1 MDNNVYHLHGASS
14 KRTAPLGKWHT
25 EPRYNPSRMPVPVK
39 AASAANPSHAP
50 NSLRSKPSARTK
62 EDKDEYG
69 NSLRKAFHEVRELIV
84 HGRLS
89 PGSWIVEA
97 DLAQHLSMSR
107 TPVRSALHLLQRE
120 GYVLEHPN
128 VRKSRMVVAPLTKED
143 AGELYSIIG
152 HVEGLAGRGTARLPK
167 QDRMEIATQ
176 LKSLN
181 RQLRTILQDKASAA
195 GGIFDADRNFHRLIV
210 EAGAG
215 PRLLTLHRSIE
226 PQAERY
232 WRLYASSILNDLHLS
247 VAEHD
252 TIIEAVLA
260 GDPDRV
266 ERALQVNWENGCS
279 RLASVIE
286 MFGER
291 GSW

>member
-1 MDNNVYHLHGASS
+1 
-14 KRTAPLGKWHT
+14 
-25 EPRYNPSRMPVPVK
+25 MPAKSV
-39 AASAANPSHAP
+39 SAANPLQGP
-50 NSLRSKPSARTK
+50 NSHGSELSARRR

-69 NSLRKAFHEVRELIV
+69 NSLRKAFHEVRDLIV

-97 DLAQHLSMSR
+97 DLARHLSMSR

-120 GYVLEHPN
+120 GYVLEQPN

-143 AGELYSIIG
+143 AAELYSIIG
-152 HVEGLAGRGTARLPK
+152 HVEGLGGRGTARLPK
-167 QDRMEIATQ
+167 QERLEIASQ
-176 LKSLN
+176 LKVLN
-181 RQLRTILQDKASAA
+181 RKLRGILEDKASAA
-195 GGIFDADRNFHRLIV
+195 GGIFDADRNFHRLII

-215 PRLLTLHRSIE
+215 PRLLALHRSIE

-247 VAEHD
+247 VAEHE
-252 TIIEAVLA
+252 TIIEAVVE

-266 ERALQVNWENGCS
+266 ERALQVNWENGSS
-279 RLASVIE
+279 RLASVIKV
-286 MFGER
+286 FGER